1 MTMCVHARVYVLMR
15 AMCLMYACISA
26 YTRMNMRE
34 EIGRRRG
41 AGEREKERENKA

>member
-1 MTMCVHARVYVLMR
+1 
-15 AMCLMYACISA
+15 
-26 YTRMNMRE
+26 MNMRE